1 MFIKGDGVL
10 KRSIFLGPPN
20 GGGKSL
26 VPKGLERGLGRR
38 GGRGDLATKKGK
50 ARIDSGYN
58 GILE

>member
-1 MFIKGDGVL
+1 M
-10 KRSIFLGPPN
+10 
-20 GGGKSL
+20 GGGRV